1 MSIDNRQSAGASGQ
15 TMENRPEN
23 MDSVPVAYGRWSVVS
38 ILAQVFSVVFHP
50 LFIPFYVI
58 GFLINYHPSY
68 FSGFSFYAK
77 FEIMRSV
84 FVNTILFPAF
94 ALLVMK
100 GLGFVRSVFLH
111 TQQDRIGPYLANMI
125 FYFWMARVFFN
136 YKPEI
141 TPILASFMTGVFL
154 TTAIALI
161 ANIFYKI
168 SMHAIGCGGMLG
180 IFIIIMNSNT
190 MLMTWPLSIALLIT
204 GLACTSR
211 LLVSKHTPAEIYLG
225 LAVGLVCQFAAA
237 IAIL

>member
-1 MSIDNRQSAGASGQ
+1 MNKQFTVSNEQLANEQASVNYNFSFI
-15 TMENRPEN
+15 TKFFAHL
-23 MDSVPVAYGRWSVVS
+23 S
-38 ILAQVFSVVFHP
+38 SVVFHP

-58 GFLINYHPSY
+58 AFLVNYHPSY
-68 FSGFSFYAK
+68 FSGFSFYSK

-84 FVNTILFPAF
+84 FVNTIIFPAF

-100 GLGFVRSVFLH
+100 GLGFVKSIFLH

-136 YKPEI
+136 FKPDL
-141 TPILASFMTGVFL
+141 TPVLAVFMTGVFL
-154 TTAIALI
+154 TTAVALI

-180 IFIIIMNSNT
+180 IFIIIMNSNS

-204 GLACTSR
+204 GLVCTSR
-211 LLVSKHTPAEIYLG
+211 LIVSNHTPKEIYLG
-225 LAVGLVCQFAAA
+225 LFVGLICQFAAS

>member
-1 MSIDNRQSAGASGQ
+1 MSIDNGQQ
-15 TMENRPEN
+15 TMDNGRENN
-23 MDSVPVAYGRWSVVS
+23 TVPVVYGRWSVVS
-38 ILAQVFSVVFHP
+38 ILAHIFSVVFHP

-58 GFLINYHPSY
+58 VFLINYHPSY
-68 FSGFSFYAK
+68 FSGFSFYSK

-84 FVNTILFPAF
+84 FVNTIIFPAF

-100 GLGFVRSVFLH
+100 GLGFVKSILLH

-136 YKPEI
+136 FKPDL
-141 TPILASFMTGVFL
+141 TPVLASFMTGVFL
-154 TTAIALI
+154 TTAVALI
-161 ANIFYKI
+161 ANIFSKI

-180 IFIIIMNSNT
+180 IFIIIMNSNS

-204 GLACTSR
+204 GITCTSR
-211 LLVSKHTPAEIYLG
+211 LIVSNHTPKEIYLG
-225 LAVGLVCQFAAA
+225 LAVGLVCQFAAS

>member
-1 MSIDNRQSAGASGQ
+1 MMEIRQQ
-15 TMENRPEN
+15 TTENRKQDMN
-23 MDSVPVAYGRWSVVS
+23 SVSVVYGRWSVVS
-38 ILAQVFSVVFHP
+38 ILAHLVSVVFHP

-58 GFLINYHPSY
+58 GFLINFHPSY
-68 FSGFSFYAK
+68 FSGFSFYSK

-84 FVNTILFPAF
+84 FVNTIIFPAF

-100 GLGFVRSVFLH
+100 GLGFIKSILLH

-136 YKPEI
+136 FKPDL
-141 TPILASFMTGVFL
+141 TPVLAVFMTGVFL
-154 TTAIALI
+154 TTAVALI
-161 ANIFYKI
+161 ANIFSKI

-180 IFIIIMNSNT
+180 ILIIIMNSNS

-204 GLACTSR
+204 GLVCTSR
-211 LLVSKHTPAEIYLG
+211 LIVSNHTPKEIYLG
-225 LAVGLVCQFAAA
+225 LFVGLICQFAAA